1 MSSLLHRVCWLLIS
15 GAACT
20 TGCARGTSEH
30 LTLAGSTS
38 VQPVAEKWASAY
50 ERLHPMVAVTVQ
62 GGGST
67 AGVRAALSGAAQIGL
82 SSRALTRQEQPSL
95 QAIVVARDGIAVVVH
110 PSNPLR
116 SLSLGQLQRIYAGTF
131 RHWSSVGGRELSI
144 TAITR
149 EEGSGT
155 RAAFEAFVMGQRPIA
170 ASTLV
175 QDSPGAVRQMVS
187 SDPAAIG
194 YISIGLVNPSV
205 SALALDG
212 VAPSE
217 AAIDVGSY
225 PLVRP
230 FLFLVPPARSQKVD
244 DFVAWVTGPQGR
256 ALARSEGLLPA
267 NTEQSHALR

>member
-1 MSSLLHRVCWLLIS
+1 MARLRLRVCWLLVA
-15 GAACT
+15 GALGDV
-20 TGCARGTSEH
+20 GCARKSSDH

-50 ERLHPMVAVTVQ
+50 ERLHPTVVVTVQ

-67 AGVRAALSGAAQIGL
+67 AGIRAALSGAAQVGL

-95 QAIVVARDGIAVVVH
+95 RAIVVARDGIAVVVH

-116 SLSLGQLQRIYAGTF
+116 SLSLGQLERIYAGTF
-131 RHWSSVGGRELSI
+131 RRWSNVGGRELSI

-155 RAAFEAFVMGQRPIA
+155 RAAFESFVMAKTAIA

-187 SDPAAIG
+187 HDPAAIG

-205 SALALDG
+205 RALALDG
-212 VAPSE
+212 VAPTE
-217 AAIDVGSY
+217 DTIDLGSY

-230 FLFLVPPARSQKVD
+230 FLFLVPPARTQKVD
-244 DFVAWVTGPQGR
+244 DFVAWVTGPAGR

-267 NTEQSHALR
+267 TTEQSHALR

>member
-1 MSSLLHRVCWLLIS
+1 MPSKRRSVCWLLVAGAVCNSCGRRS
-15 GAACT
+15 G
-20 TGCARGTSEH
+20 EH

-50 ERLHPMVAVTVQ
+50 EQRRPTLTVTVQ

-82 SSRALTRQEQPSL
+82 SSRSLTAEEGRKLRSV
-95 QAIVVARDGIAVVVH
+95 VVARDGIALVVH
-110 PSNPLR
+110 PTNPVR
-116 SLSLGQLQRIYAGTF
+116 ALSRQQVERIYAGML
-131 RHWSSVGGRELSI
+131 RSWSSLGGRDLRI

-155 RAAFEAFVMGQRPIA
+155 RAAFESLVMSKSPIA

-175 QDSPGAVRQMVS
+175 QDSTGAVRQMVS

-194 YISIGLVNPSV
+194 YISIGLVDRSV
-205 SALALDG
+205 KALELDG
-212 VAPSE
+212 VAPTE
-217 AAIDVGSY
+217 AAIDAGRY

-230 FLFLVPPARSQKVD
+230 FLFLLPTSEGPHTAE
-244 DFVAWVTGPQGR
+244 FVTWVTGPQGR
-256 ALARSEGLLPA
+256 ALARSEGLLPPSQDA
-267 NTEQSHALR
+267 SHALR